1 MGADIADRTA
11 VHDQNPIR
19 ILYGGNSLCDDDL
32 GRFRNVLTQRLADLC
47 VRLGIHRTGR
57 IVENPAL
64 RLL

>member
-19 ILYGGNSLCDDDL
+19 ILHGGNSLCDDDL
-32 GRFRNVLTQRLADLC
+32 GRFRNVFAQRFADLC
-47 VRLGIHRTGR
+47 VRPGIHRTGL
-57 IVENPAL
+57 IIENQDL